1 MKRFI
6 ISLILI
12 FSIYCDNIDDCENAD
27 SKCNTYSIEG
37 YTCNQFEDEG
47 CIAIP
52 SDKQSQEAYFNVYS
66 GLMKEMSCTSDS
78 YEDFAIELPSK
89 KYFSSEETITTPS
102 QNLEEKDKK
111 ILEKKNLCS
120 YLFFGDYLLNSENYT
135 NGYPEITEKT
145 KCFNVDQFDDLK
157 NLIDCGY
164 AEITYTDGSEK
175 KKLKTCFYIP
185 NNNIPE
191 KVLTLFKRDF
201 VDEIFDDLIKDILD
215 TINGGNEE
223 EEEDGERR
231 RLSSLSY
238 DEIVVENKNGK
249 KVKYTSDS
257 NTIEI
262 VEKGK
267 DDNSLGLEL
276 NILILLICSL
286 FLF

>member
-1 MKRFI
+1 M
-6 ISLILI
+6 
-12 FSIYCDNIDDCENAD
+12 
-27 SKCNTYSIEG
+27 
-37 YTCNQFEDEG
+37 
-47 CIAIP
+47 
-52 SDKQSQEAYFNVYS
+52 
-66 GLMKEMSCTSDS
+66 
-78 YEDFAIELPSK
+78 
-89 KYFSSEETITTPS
+89 
-102 QNLEEKDKK
+102 
-111 ILEKKNLCS
+111 
-120 YLFFGDYLLNSENYT
+120 
-135 NGYPEITEKT
+135 
-145 KCFNVDQFDDLK
+145 
-157 NLIDCGY
+157 
-164 AEITYTDGSEK
+164 
-175 KKLKTCFYIP
+175 KTCFYIP

-276 NILILLICSL
+276 NILILLICFL